1 MSLLCSLYSDDH
13 WRFLPLSL
21 GGCSFACG
29 AGVCCLSTS
38 LGDFLC
44 VVFYIS
50 LPWVAIVSAEGNS
63 GGVPAEYGRF
73 LQAFLV
79 WLSSVL
85 ASRVSHL

>member
-1 MSLLCSLYSDDH
+1 MSLLCSLYFDDH

-29 AGVCCLSTS
+29 AGVCCLFTNI
-38 LGDFLC
+38 GDFLYI
-44 VVFYIS
+44 VFCIS
-50 LPWVAIVSAEGNS
+50 LPWVDEGNS

-73 LQAFLV
+73 LQAFLI